1 MKAKFVY
8 ENMRFER
15 GTDPKY
21 SMDIGMSIILKE
33 KIEDLENDT
42 DVGSHGRHVNK
53 ISLKTIDEENL
64 YMKVPYSILYGWNRV
79 DKAVKR
85 HLGEELFN
93 WPAKDAENIGYRL
106 YFIKPEYQNLF
117 KAAFDINEAMNF
129 ERGIDPKRSMNI
141 GRKTQ
146 ILKDLEEAQISPDDV
161 EILPDFVILGK
172 NVLYNNR
179 DALHQIQMKYMPE
192 KKRELVSIIMHDSP
206 METVEYAI
214 EEALKNGISKE
225 DIEVLIKEFAH
236 GKQSDQATIY
246 LTKHTRTQ
254 EEIEHDEEN
263 NIYVFIGYTKKVPV
277 EVNGKKYYEDKFS
290 VENMVKIDK
299 FSTANLSMVNVMK
312 MRFRYQGYEDGG
324 VYMLEI
330 PKEFMD
336 EDSYHEIPEHLQD
349 IVEEY
354 KRRI

>member
-1 MKAKFVY
+1 MKLVP
-8 ENMRFER
+8 E
-15 GTDPKY
+15 
-21 SMDIGMSIILKE
+21 
-33 KIEDLENDT
+33 
-42 DVGSHGRHVNK
+42 
-53 ISLKTIDEENL
+53 SL
-64 YMKVPYSILYGWNRV
+64 
-79 DKAVKR
+79 
-85 HLGEELFN
+85 
-93 WPAKDAENIGYRL
+93 
-106 YFIKPEYQNLF
+106 
-117 KAAFDINEAMNF
+117 NEINF